1 MEDKEN
7 GSYIPELHEENKEN
21 WYDGAITCYLEREER

>member
-7 GSYIPELHEENKEN
+7 KMKKQNKTN
-21 WYDGAITCYLEREER
+21 WYDGAITCYIEREKR